1 MKVLAR
7 LAVVLAL
14 LQLAF
19 NISQAK
25 KIKFPLCK
33 SDRTFVIYELF
44 DGPLIEANGDIVA
57 DSATASTGPGQRW
70 PLVGNIYDSD
80 DEANQAVVGFAIE
93 ICTRLNEKQFWYC
106 EVTYQGLKGCSGNL
120 NAAGY
125 FNDDTSTGEYTITGG
140 TGDFLGAKG
149 GITDT
154 FSYDTGYS
162 VRTVSIVY

>member
-1 MKVLAR
+1 MKVLAH

-14 LQLAF
+14 LQLVF

-25 KIKFPLCK
+25 TPTKPLCRRN
-33 SDRTFVIYELF
+33 RTFVIYQPF
-44 DGPLIEANGDIVA
+44 NGPLIEANGAIVA
-57 DSATASTGPGQRW
+57 NFESASTGTGQRW
-70 PLVGNIYDSD
+70 PLVGDIYDSD
-80 DEANQAVVGFAIE
+80 VVGFGLGL
-93 ICTRLNEKQFWYC
+93 CTRLNEKQFWYC
-106 EVTYQGLKGCSGNL
+106 EGIIQGLKGCVGNL

-125 FNDDTSTGEYTITGG
+125 FNEDTNTGEYTITGG

-149 GITDT
+149 NISHK

>member
-1 MKVLAR
+1 MKVFAH

-14 LQLAF
+14 LQLVF

-25 KIKFPLCK
+25 TSKKPLCRRN
-33 SDRTFVIYELF
+33 RTFVIYELF
-44 DGPLIEANGDIVA
+44 NGPLIEANGAIVA
-57 DSATASTGPGQRW
+57 NSESASTGAGQRW
-70 PLVGNIYDSD
+70 PLVGDIYDSD
-80 DEANQAVVGFAIE
+80 DEAIQAVVGFGME

-106 EVTYQGLKGCSGNL
+106 EGIFQGLNGCVGNL

-149 GITDT
+149 IISDK
-154 FSYDTGYS
+154 FSYETGYS